1 MNPSPTEAPSPS
13 LDPTLLAVII
23 RTTLDTIPH
32 HPDAPA
38 EEQDANREAT
48 YTIIA
53 SLRPRDPLEA
63 MLAARIAAAHFQ
75 MMDDLR
81 CAAQPDLPPTLKIR
95 FRANAAALSRMQR
108 DAQRELIRR
117 QAHPALQPVAL
128 PAAIPAPRPRPAP
141 ATPRRAPGSVVAPTQ
156 ADIARLLAEVDANL
170 DAQAGVTG
178 HRQAAAAASHP
189 ADDDAAPPTDAGFAQ
204 VVANAHAPLADL
216 PPAPEDMGARLQ
228 AEVDAR
234 KAAAT
239 KLAA

>member
-1 MNPSPTEAPSPS
+1 MNPPPTEPTSPS
-13 LDPTLLAVII
+13 LDPTLLAVIV
-23 RTTLDTIPH
+23 RTTLDTVPH

-38 EEQDANREAT
+38 EEQDANRDAAF
-48 YTIIA
+48 TINA

-63 MLAARIAAAHFQ
+63 MLAARVAAAHFQ
-75 MMDDLR
+75 IMDDLR

-95 FRANAAALSRMQR
+95 FRASAAALSRMQR
-108 DAQRELIRR
+108 DAQRELMRR
-117 QAHPALQPVAL
+117 QAHPALQPVSL
-128 PAAIPAPRPRPAP
+128 PAAIPAPRPRPTSAIP
-141 ATPRRAPGSVVAPTQ
+141 PRAPGSFVAPAE

-189 ADDDAAPPTDAGFAQ
+189 ADDDAAPPIDAGVAQ
-204 VVANAHAPLADL
+204 VVANAHALLADL
-216 PPAPEDMGARLQ
+216 APAPEDMGARLQ
-228 AEVDAR
+228 VEVDAR